1 MNDNTLNNNYL
12 ASIYSIAE
20 RGMTEFNMPLTNE
33 GKFEV
38 LMYGIWLGLRTLDR
52 YGIQLDPKESL
63 SEVNSYL
70 VKYAKQLSISSDKKA
85 ERLFVLREE
94 EWEKDTKSLS
104 ASNYPH
110 TKQYFPDYLYLCF
123 IYSPLVVYSSIEL
136 SKKTDQIEP
145 SSIADFLTVFEAYY
159 NSITHEFK
167 MFESD
172 SQSYKSRASEI
183 VNNDLSKDEG
193 AFYSDLEQKLI
204 MRIKNGKDSRDLS
217 LEDLMPSYVD
227 LAIIDKIVSE
237 AAFSMDFL
245 KPSPTIDIR
254 DRYTLSLEE
263 LFKRDLDNLNAEKNE
278 LVSVIK
284 PMYEKGLETRK
295 RCAALIMALDEE
307 SLDERKK
314 AISAGESLLSSI
326 IKRIDLRIETINFVI
341 DLKSKK
347 SSDDNKSD
355 ENTNRNIGKTN
366 SGCLSLLSV
375 VVIILSSIVYFC
387 VI

>member
-1 MNDNTLNNNYL
+1 MNDIALNKNYL
-12 ASIYSIAE
+12 TSIYSIAE

-52 YGIQLDPKESL
+52 YGIQLNPKESL

-70 VKYAKQLSISSDKKA
+70 VKYAEHLGIPSEKKA

-94 EWEKDTKSLS
+94 EWERDTKSLS
-104 ASNYPH
+104 ASNYPQ
-110 TKQYFPDYLYLCF
+110 TKQYLPDYLYLCF
-123 IYSPLVVYSSIEL
+123 VDSPLVMYSSIEL
-136 SKKTDQIEP
+136 SKRADQIDP

-159 NSITHEFK
+159 NNITHEFK

-193 AFYSDLEQKLI
+193 SFYSDLEQKLI
-204 MRIKNGKDSRDLS
+204 MRIKRGKDTQDLS
-217 LEDLMPSYVD
+217 LEDLMPSYAD
-227 LAIIDKIVSE
+227 LTIIDQIVAE

-245 KPSPTIDIR
+245 KPTPTLNTMDHYGLILKE
-254 DRYTLSLEE
+254 LSE
-263 LFKRDLDNLNAEKNE
+263 KDLDKLNAERNE
-278 LVSVIK
+278 LVYVIK

-295 RCAALIMALDEE
+295 RCADLIMALDDE
-307 SLDERKK
+307 SIDERKK
-314 AISAGESLLSSI
+314 AITAGERLLSSI
-326 IKRIDLRIETINFVI
+326 IKRIDSHIHTIDFVI

-347 SSDDNKSD
+347 SSDDNNSD
-355 ENTNRNIGKTN
+355 DNKDRNISKSN

-375 VVIILSSIVYFC
+375 VVIIISSIVCFC